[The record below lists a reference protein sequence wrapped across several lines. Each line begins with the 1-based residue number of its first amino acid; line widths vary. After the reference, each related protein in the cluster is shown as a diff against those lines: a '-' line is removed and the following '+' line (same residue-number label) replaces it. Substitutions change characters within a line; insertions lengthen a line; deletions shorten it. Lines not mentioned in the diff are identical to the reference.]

1 MKFGYLV
8 YISVLSVCCFPCGE
22 TGACLYWP
30 VSVAEAASWGN
41 TAGRY
46 VSAEPWAFCP
56 VVDLGDAYGGRK
68 GTWGDLAH
76 HWCPQALLVTAA
88 YWWALE
94 AVKKKIKKITQ
105 IHRLHENVIIGYT
118 HSWKFKQTADHFQ
131 GNANIGATH
140 ITADMK
146 SRFMDSLM
154 YRKQPLTLI
163 IKSSLQ
169 VFILE

>member
-1 MKFGYLV
+1 MGGPGPPLMPPGP
-8 YISVLSVCCFPCGE
+8 LGNCCI
-22 TGACLYWP
+22 LM
-30 VSVAEAASWGN
+30 S
-41 TAGRY
+41 
-46 VSAEPWAFCP
+46 
-56 VVDLGDAYGGRK
+56 LGG
-68 GTWGDLAH
+68 
-76 HWCPQALLVTAA
+76 CQ
-88 YWWALE
+88 
-94 AVKKKIKKITQ
+94 KKKKKKITQ

-131 GNANIGATH
+131 GNANIGARH